1 MQDNSFIFKYR
12 RVGIVIIHAGLISL
26 AYYMSYILRFEFGI
40 PEEFFNVFLRTLPIL
55 LLVKM
60 VVFYYFGLFVGL
72 WRYVSM
78 DDLWQIIKANVVS
91 TVIFIMCIVFIYGLI
106 GFPRS
111 VFVIDWIFSVGLIS
125 GVRFITRAMR
135 EYFKPLRYQ
144 KGEKVLIVGAGES
157 GIMVLNELKK
167 KANYN
172 IVGFIDDD
180 PRKKGMRIQGRSI
193 LGSRDDIKEL
203 VDRFGIEQIIL
214 ATPSAKGSVIRE
226 IVSSCRIPGVKL
238 RIVPDFYK
246 ILSGEIE
253 TKLREVKP
261 EDLLGRDTVEVD
273 ETEIKEHLEGKIIL
287 ITGAAGSIGSE
298 ITKQLAQFNPKQLIL
313 VDYNENDLYFL
324 QRDLE
329 DKYKK
334 LNFDS
339 IAADINEMTV
349 LKHVFSE
356 YRPEVVF
363 HTAAFKHVPMMEEN
377 PASAVKNNVL
387 CSKSLIDISESHGVE
402 RFILISSDKAVNP
415 TNVMGA
421 TKRITE
427 MIMQVKSRNSKTKFI
442 AVRFGNVLGSKG
454 SVIPLFKKQ
463 IEEDRRITVTH
474 PEVSRFFMS
483 TREAVQLV
491 LQASVIGRGGEIFIL
506 DMGEQIK
513 IIEFA
518 KNLITLS
525 GLSPEEDV
533 KIDIIGL
540 RAGEKLYE
548 ETLHDIEKD
557 SVTKHEKIFIAHPDE
572 FDSHKLMKQIK
583 ELESL
588 SISMNNT
595 KIVEKIKEIVPA
607 YRPYIFS

>member
-1 MQDNSFIFKYR
+1 MQDNSLIFKYR
-12 RVGIVIIHAGLISL
+12 RVAIVIIHAALISI
-26 AYYMSYILRFEFGI
+26 AYFMSYILRFEFSI
-40 PEEFFNVFLRTLPIL
+40 PGEFFTVFLRTLPL
-55 LLVKM
+55 LLCVKLI
-60 VVFYYFGLFVGL
+60 VFYYFGLFVGL

-91 TVIFIMCIVFIYGLI
+91 TVIFIICIVFIYGLI

-144 KGEKVLIVGAGES
+144 KGEKTLIAGAGES
-157 GIMVLNELKK
+157 GVMVLNELKK
-167 KANYN
+167 KASYD
-172 IVGFIDDD
+172 IVGFVDDD
-180 PRKKGMRIQGRSI
+180 PRKKGMRIQGKSI
-193 LGSRDDIKEL
+193 LGSRDDIKDI

-214 ATPSAKGSVIRE
+214 ATPSAKGSVIRD

-261 EDLLGRDTVEVD
+261 EDLLGRETVEVD
-273 ETEIKEHLEGKIIL
+273 ETEIKRHLEDKVIL
-287 ITGAAGSIGSE
+287 ITGAAGSIGTE
-298 ITKQLAQFNPKQLIL
+298 ITKQIAGFNPKQLVL

-324 QRDLE
+324 QRDIE
-329 DKYKK
+329 DKYKN
-334 LNFDS
+334 LNFNA
-339 IAADINEMTV
+339 ITADINETTV
-349 LKHVFSE
+349 LKYIFSKHK
-356 YRPEVVF
+356 PEVVF
-363 HTAAFKHVPMMEEN
+363 HAAAFKHVPMMEKN

-387 CSKSLIDISESHGVE
+387 CSNNLINISEHYGVE

-421 TKRITE
+421 TKRISE
-427 MIMQVKSRNSKTKFI
+427 MIMQVKSTKSKTKFI

-474 PEVSRFFMS
+474 PDVARFFMS
-483 TREAVQLV
+483 TKEAVQLV

-513 IIEFA
+513 IMEFA

-525 GLSPEEDV
+525 GLKPEEDV

-548 ETLHDIEKD
+548 ETLHDAEKD
-557 SVTKHEKIFIAHPDE
+557 GLTKHEKIFIAYPNE

-583 ELESL
+583 ELENL
-588 SISMNNT
+588 SISMNNM
-595 KIVEKIKEIVPA
+595 KIVEKIKEIVPS
-607 YRPYIFS
+607 YSPNILS